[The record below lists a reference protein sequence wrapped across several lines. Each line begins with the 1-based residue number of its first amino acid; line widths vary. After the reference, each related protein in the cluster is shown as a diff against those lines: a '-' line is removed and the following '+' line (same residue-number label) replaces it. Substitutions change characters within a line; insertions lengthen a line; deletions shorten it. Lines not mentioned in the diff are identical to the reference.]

1 MAQIR
6 IIALRLDSEQ
16 EKHMAHKFNPIN
28 KNKLD
33 NEWRRENLP
42 PVETLEKLGLKPGDS
57 FADIGCGIGYFTI
70 PAAKMIGSN
79 IAYALDTSAEM
90 LAEVEL
96 RSAAA
101 SLNNIKTVKTTE
113 LDLLIPD
120 ASVSFGLM
128 VNVIHEVVDK
138 NQFLEETSRIIKP
151 GGKLVVIDWEKEA
164 MEMGPPID
172 HRIDRD
178 EVKTLLEEIGFKC
191 QETMNFVETFYGL
204 VFVKNN

>member
-1 MAQIR
+1 MT
-6 IIALRLDSEQ
+6 
-16 EKHMAHKFNPIN
+16 HKFNPIN

-33 NEWRRENLP
+33 NEWRRKNLP
-42 PVETLEKLGLKPGDS
+42 PVETLEKLGLKPDDS

-96 RSAAA
+96 RSTAAGVK
-101 SLNNIKTVKTTE
+101 NIETVKTTE

-120 ASVSFGLM
+120 ESACFGLM

-138 NQFLEETSRIIKP
+138 NQFMEETSRIIKP
-151 GGKLVVIDWEKEA
+151 GGKLVIIDWEKETT
-164 MEMGPPID
+164 EMGPPVD
-172 HRIDRD
+172 HRIDSD
-178 EVKTLLEEIGFKC
+178 EVKTMLKEIGFEC
-191 QETMNFVETFYGL
+191 QETINFAETFYGL
-204 VFVKNN
+204 VFVKIISIV